1 MKLVVITVCYN
12 DLTGLKRTIESLAP
26 FHKIIIR
33 HLVIDGN
40 SNDGTKDYLVQVSK
54 NSNINFISEPDSGIF
69 DAMNK
74 GMTLLKDSVRL
85 NEDYYVWFLNSGD
98 IANNINLD
106 AIGNDK
112 DILFFCSRQTS
123 LYSKHLNTIRPD
135 FKNDDADFW
144 EWLKYN
150 APVHQAVL
158 FSSRLNDKVVYNV
171 AFRNQ
176 ADTKLIYE
184 IAGTHSF
191 KFYNQVLCYFELGGN
206 SGNYTNYNKVI
217 TQLWED
223 LYIRNLLIRRS
234 FGFFYMQVFIFHSKY
249 ILNRIMGKKL
259 FHYFHLIILQVKYFV
274 QRQLYARNVVS

>member
-12 DLTGLKRTIESLAP
+12 DLAGLKKTIESLVP
-26 FHKIIIR
+26 YQKNIINQ
-33 HLVIDGN
+33 LVIDGN
-40 SNDGTKDYLVQVSK
+40 SKDGTKEYLAEISTGTSIK
-54 NSNINFISEPDSGIF
+54 YISESDAGIF

-74 GMTLLKDSVRL
+74 GMALLKQTAHI

-98 IANNINLD
+98 TANYIDLN
-106 AIGNDK
+106 AIGNEK

-123 LYSKHLNTIRPD
+123 LYSKYLNTIRPD
-135 FKNDDADFW
+135 FKNDEADFG

-158 FSSRLNDKVVYNV
+158 FSSRLNDQIIYNT

-184 IAGTHSF
+184 MAVTSSF
-191 KFYNQVLCYFELGGN
+191 AFYNQVLCYFELGGN

-223 LYIRNLLIRRS
+223 LYIRNLLTKRS
-234 FGFFYMQVFIFHSKY
+234 FRFFYLQVFIFHFKF
-249 ILNRIMGKKL
+249 ILNRILGKKT
-259 FHYFHLIILQVKYFV
+259 FHYLHMIILQIKYFI
-274 QRQLYARNVVS
+274 QKRKYTKISK